1 MNSPDKH
8 SRTKFSETKFIS
20 LLAILFVFLV
30 SALSWYVL
38 NRIEMQSRRDIA
50 GTLQTVLATTQKA
63 VDIWTDERK
72 RDIAS
77 WALSP
82 QLRDAVKAQLAAY
95 HEHKDLNGPVV
106 ADLDETLQSP
116 IMQLGYLGY
125 TVIAPDFTIIASL
138 LKFDLGKT
146 SALASRNDD
155 FLPRIFR
162 GETLI
167 TLPEES
173 DLPLTK
179 VQNPMDNLNMFSAT
193 PIRDENNKIIA
204 ALAFRFDPTFNFINI
219 PKLGRTGETGETYF
233 INREGLLVSES
244 RFDHQLRQ
252 MDLVTSEGR
261 GILSIKSR
269 DPGGNLAEGYQP
281 SLPSS
286 AQPLTKMA
294 KAATSGKSGIDLD
307 GYRDYRGVPVVGAW
321 TWDKTLEMGLAT
333 EIDYAEAYSSFK
345 TTRLTILALVLSMIA
360 LFCVFTIAHTSAI
373 RKKVS
378 ALESLHAK
386 ETHMSGVVD
395 NVIDGIITID
405 SKGIVQSFN
414 PAAER
419 LFGYQKEEV
428 LGQNVSILMPS
439 PHKEKHDEYL
449 QNYLNTRKPKVI
461 GVSRDLVA
469 RKKNGALFPMNLS
482 VAQMTFEDSH
492 HFIGIIRDTT
502 DKIINEQRLTLALEI
517 HNGGT
522 WDWNPT
528 TNEVTFSTHWLK
540 TYGYSPS
547 DLEPHFKS
555 WLNLVHPDDLP
566 MINALI
572 QTHLDG
578 KTTKYSCVYRIRHKS
593 GEWRWSYDQGM
604 VVSWDANGRPLR
616 MVGIDTDITEVKQK
630 EEELISSRNELR
642 KLTRHVLNTQEEE
655 RRRICREIHDEL
667 GQALTVTKMSLAWIT
682 RKTNPEQTEILDKID
697 ALSKITDDTIMAMR
711 RIASGLTPQILE
723 DVGLKSA
730 IESHLRQLEIQTGLK
745 CLLTCNVTDEEIG
758 LDRARSL
765 ALFRICQEALTNTL
779 RHARAD
785 SVFISLNKT
794 DSAITLNIE
803 DNGQGL
809 KENMAAVPDR
819 KSLGIIGMKER
830 AISLGG
836 RIEIY
841 GIPGKG
847 TSVTVT
853 LPVNEQSKKQA
864 NSLKLDRI

>member
-1 MNSPDKH
+1 MNSPDEH
-8 SRTKFSETKFIS
+8 SKTKFSETKYIS
-20 LLAILFVFLV
+20 TLAVLFVFLV
-30 SALSWYVL
+30 SSISWYVL

-50 GTLQTVLATTQKA
+50 GTLQTVLATTQEA
-63 VDIWTDERK
+63 IDIWADERK
-72 RDIAS
+72 KDAAS

-82 QLRDAVKAQLAAY
+82 QLRAAVKAQLVVY
-95 HEHKDLNGPVV
+95 HEHKDLNGPVM
-106 ADLDETLQSP
+106 AEMDEILQSP

-125 TVIAPDFTIIASL
+125 IVIAPDFTSIASL
-138 LKFDLGKT
+138 LKFNMGKT
-146 SALASRNDD
+146 SPLANQNDD
-155 FLPRIFR
+155 FLPRVFR

-173 DLPLTK
+173 DIPLTLAQHPK
-179 VQNPMDNLNMFSAT
+179 DNLNMFSAT

-204 ALAFRFDPTFNFINI
+204 ALVFRFDPSFNFIQI
-219 PKLGRTGETGETYF
+219 PKQGRAGETAETYF
-233 INREGLLVSES
+233 FNKEGLLVSES
-244 RFDHQLRQ
+244 RFDHQLRKIGLISP
-252 MDLVTSEGR
+252 DDR
-261 GILSIKSR
+261 GILSIKIS
-269 DPGGNLAEGYQP
+269 DPGGNLMEGYQP
-281 SLPSS
+281 SLPRS

-294 KAATSGKSGIDLD
+294 KEATTGKYGIDLD
-307 GYRDYRGVPVVGAW
+307 GYRDYRGVHVVGAW
-321 TWDKTLEMGLAT
+321 DWNRDLDMGLTT
-333 EIDYAEAYSSFK
+333 EIDYAEAYGSFK
-345 TTRLTILALVLSMIA
+345 TIRLTILALVFGIIF
-360 LFCVFTIAHTSAI
+360 LFCVFTIAYTSAI
-373 RKKVS
+373 RKKLS
-378 ALESLHAK
+378 ALESLYSK
-386 ETHMSGVVD
+386 ETHMTALVD
-395 NVIDGIITID
+395 NIVDAIITID
-405 SKGIVQSFN
+405 SKGIIQSFN

-419 LFGYQKEEV
+419 LFDYKKEEA

-439 PHKEKHDEYL
+439 PHQENHDEYL
-449 QNYLNTRKPKVI
+449 QNYHDTGNPKII
-461 GVSRDLVA
+461 GISRDLLA
-469 RKKNGALFPMNLS
+469 RRKNGSLFPMNLS
-482 VAQMTFEDSH
+482 VAKMTFEDSH
-492 HFIGIIRDTT
+492 LFIGIIRDTT
-502 DKIINEQRLTLALEI
+502 DKIINEQRLSLALEI

-522 WDWNPT
+522 WDWDLIT
-528 TNEVTFSTHWLK
+528 SDLLFSPHWLK
-540 TYGYSPS
+540 TYGYNPS
-547 DLEPHFKS
+547 DLEPHKS

-566 MINALI
+566 MINALV

-616 MVGIDTDITEVKQK
+616 MVGIDTDITEVKQT
-630 EEELISSRNELR
+630 EEELINSKNELR

-682 RKTNPEQTEILDKID
+682 RKINPEQTEILDKID

-730 IESHLRQLEIQTGLK
+730 IESHLRQLGIQTGLK
-745 CLLTCNVTDEEIG
+745 CVLTCNVTDEEIG

-765 ALFRICQEALTNTL
+765 ALFRICQEALTNAL

-803 DNGQGL
+803 DNGQGI
-809 KENMAAVPDR
+809 KENMTAVPDC

-864 NSLKLDRI
+864 ESLKLDRI